1 MIRRKADQ
9 ENSLTRHSFGILIP
23 RLLDYSDVFSAA
35 RLIDYCNTHLHIG
48 FQDKRLPKGIVK
60 LYIPQMNEGVR

>member
-9 ENSLTRHSFGILIP
+9 ENSLTRHSFGIVIP

-35 RLIDYCNTHLHIG
+35 RHWISRQKVAQRDSETVYST
-48 FQDKRLPKGIVK
+48 
-60 LYIPQMNEGVR
+60 NE